1 MNIIRTSQYAFDYL
15 NSHRHGTVHSVYKK
29 TINLNIDGQILAVQ
43 VSGSPLSPLSLITDQ
58 TSKNLDTLDI
68 QPGDP
73 VFITAWS
80 RKLLIGTHC
89 FHWDNPEI
97 VDLQLQNPCSNFAQ
111 NKTSV
116 TGIPVP
122 PTNGSNLVRSTQV
135 WSSGL
140 SNTVL
145 ELLKTY
151 PPVGF
156 VSLFVD
162 TPTPLTD
169 TTAPQTDAP
178 DPFLIQAETIL
189 RTAAPITDL
198 MGLGIGLTPS
208 GDDFLCGVLAGLIL
222 LGKQDTE
229 DFHHLST
236 EISQNLTRTNA
247 ISTAFLR
254 CAMEGQ
260 FSEAIVTLGSVA
272 FSQSQQMFHAIGHS
286 SGADTLCGLY
296 FAFGKFA

>member
-15 NSHRHGTVHSVYKK
+15 NSHRHGAVHSVYKK
-29 TINLNIDGQILAVQ
+29 TINLNVDEQILAVQ

-58 TSKNLDTLDI
+58 TSENLDALGI
-68 QPGDP
+68 QPGDT

-89 FHWDNPEI
+89 FHWDIPE
-97 VDLQLQNPCSNFAQ
+97 VADLRL
-111 NKTSV
+111 K
-116 TGIPVP
+116 ILH
-122 PTNGSNLVRSTQV
+122 PT
-135 WSSGL
+135 L

-156 VSLFVD
+156 VPLFVD

-222 LGKQDTE
+222 IGKQDSE
-229 DFHHLST
+229 DFHHLSA
-236 EISQNLTRTNA
+236 EISQNLGKTNA
-247 ISTAFLR
+247 ISAAFLR

-260 FSEAIVTLGSVA
+260 FSEAIVTLGSVP